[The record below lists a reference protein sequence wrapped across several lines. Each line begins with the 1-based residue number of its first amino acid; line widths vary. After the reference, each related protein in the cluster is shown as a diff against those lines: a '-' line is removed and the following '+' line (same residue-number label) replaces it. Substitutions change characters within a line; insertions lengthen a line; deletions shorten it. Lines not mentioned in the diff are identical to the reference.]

1 MRKWIK
7 LPLIAVLLG
16 AAFALTGC
24 GKDKQPYAYTGEPE
38 MLFDF
43 SDGGMRW
50 DDTIEFE
57 LEEFP
62 EIKFIWSSSNLAY
75 VENPENGNDKQCFIF
90 SGMPIWSVY
99 FCDLNGDGKREIIS
113 GISVGSGIIDDRII
127 VYDHAN
133 SKLYTI
139 EDRFN
144 YDFAPLINEDRV
156 MCYSKVKTYSYPDPP
171 GEPVIE
177 PLTMKVLTE
186 KTDNSIW

>member
-1 MRKWIK
+1 MRKWIN
-7 LPLIAVLLG
+7 LPLTAAVLG
-16 AAFALTGC
+16 AALILSGC
-24 GKDKQPYAYTGEPE
+24 GKEKEPQVHTGEPQK
-38 MLFDF
+38 LFDF

-57 LEEFP
+57 IEEFP
-62 EIKFIWSSSNLAY
+62 ELKFIWSSADLTLAD
-75 VENPENGNDKQCFIF
+75 NGKESVLF

-127 VYDHAN
+127 VSDIAN
-133 SKLYTI
+133 DRLYTL

-144 YDFAPLINEDRV
+144 YNFAPLINENGV
-156 MCYSKVKTYSYPDPP
+156 MCYSKIASNTYPEPP

-186 KTDNSIW
+186 KSDNSIW